1 MNNLE
6 HIGAAIK
13 RDLPDAQVNIEDLSG
28 AGDHL
33 KVSVISKCFAGLSKI
48 QQHQLI
54 YASLKEEL
62 NNESIHA
69 LALNTS
75 TPN

>member
-6 HIGAAIK
+6 DIRAAIK
-13 RDLPDAQVNIEDLSG
+13 KDLPDAQVIIEDMSG

-33 KVSVISKCFAGLSKI
+33 QISVISKGFAGLSRI

-54 YASLKEEL
+54 YAALKDQL
-62 NNESIHA
+62 ASESIHA

-75 TPN
+75 TPH